1 MEEEVQKYLYYLH
14 EVKKT
19 AKNTE
24 LSYQRDLHK
33 LIAYLHEQRIEKTE
47 KVNATCL
54 NSYIL
59 FLEKSGMAAASI
71 SRSVAAIKSFF
82 QYELEQGVLA
92 VNPAAFLKPP
102 KVVKKAPEILTV
114 EEVTLLL
121 QQIGSESPKEK
132 RDKAMMELLY
142 ATGIRVSELIHL
154 TLHSLN
160 LKLSYITVDE
170 KRTVPFGRAA
180 KAALADYLAN
190 GRPALI
196 KGKETDALFTNCS
209 GDAISRQGFW
219 KLMKYYGNKAGIRKD
234 ITPHTLRHSFAAHLI
249 ANGADVYAVSQRL
262 GHADVTTTQM
272 YLLKLVDR

>member
-160 LKLSYITVDE
+160 LKLAYITVDE